1 MDISKSFKIKLED
14 ILWWI
19 SSLAIHTTDNE
30 NIMLSRKG
38 VWRTNTI
45 KEVTDIKFGWWW
57 WMDDGDGW
65 IFPLRIYS
73 YFVVILISLLTFFC
87 RPFVSLMEGLDWLKV
102 IKNIKKCTSSA
113 YWSNETWEYQCVN
126 ERSLWKRN
134 TFPCVNLLPGCFPD
148 GEYFVLLK

>member
-1 MDISKSFKIKLED
+1 MNFKSGYPYHKQWNHYVKPRRCLENKYD
-14 ILWWI
+14 QGSNRYQIWMVVV
-19 SSLAIHTTDNE
+19 D
-30 NIMLSRKG
+30 
-38 VWRTNTI
+38 
-45 KEVTDIKFGWWW
+45 GWWW
-57 WMDDGDGW
+57 WVD
-65 IFPLRIYS
+65 FPITNIQL
-73 YFVVILISLLTFFC
+73 FCGLLTFFC

-148 GEYFVLLK
+148 GEYFVLFK